1 MRDPKSIVESARL
14 AFLLVACACWRRRE
28 WSEEQELALV
38 KALKVVSKAVEDR
51 WGGVAELVPGKTKA
65 QCFKRFKEMKDAH
78 KAKKAG

>member
-1 MRDPKSIVESARL
+1 MVGKD
-14 AFLLVACACWRRRE
+14 
-28 WSEEQELALV
+28 
-38 KALKVVSKAVEDR
+38 VEDR